1 MSRDVFRFPRLTAA
15 LVVAMAILPALVISP
30 ALAQRGPQT
39 ADQMMRRAH
48 DGRAVWLAF
57 PGFAADVSVANSGQ
71 STKGKLTVAADGAIE
86 LTLEAPSGFEWVQ
99 RTLSS
104 VVNHRLG
111 EGEAVTGV
119 EFADEDANH
128 PLGRLIKS
136 KDPAEKSLWRAKG
149 DVLTEVHRH
158 GDASRMIIS
167 VAEVSRTADGKHLP
181 RSYCVT
187 TFDAK
192 SGAIQST
199 RQLIN
204 EWTTVGGYDLP
215 TRLLAITNKSDG
227 SRTAEVI
234 VLTNH
239 ELGEG
244 QVKVTELPLLEPGIT
259 SFGAAVVDGYLY
271 VYGGHLGTPHSYSAA
286 EQAKQLLRLKLVEGA
301 KWEVVGEG
309 PRRTGL
315 AMVGYAGNLYRV
327 GGWEAK
333 NDKGDEWDLH
343 SQADFARFDPLKGGW
358 QDLTPLPAGRSS
370 HDAALIGSKL
380 YVVGGWQ
387 LAGKGDGEWHTT
399 AYVCD
404 LSEPMPQWS
413 EITAP
418 PFSRRALAVAGYAGK
433 LYVMGGMDDS
443 NDMSTGVDIYDPASK
458 AWSRGPKLPGKP
470 MDGFGASAFG
480 TEQGLFATTGSGIL
494 CRLSPDGKSWEQV
507 GKLNHPRMFHR
518 LVADEAGKLLVVG
531 GTSRGGKVHE
541 VEALEVKLTAN

>member
-1 MSRDVFRFPRLTAA
+1 MYRHSSRFTRLTA
-15 LVVAMAILPALVISP
+15 VVALAIALPAMFISS
-30 ALAQRGPQT
+30 AVAQRGPQT

-48 DGRAVWLAF
+48 DGRSVWLVF
-57 PGFAADVSVANSGQ
+57 PGFAADVAVANNGQ
-71 STKGKLTVAADGAIE
+71 STKGTLTVAADGAIE
-86 LTLEAPSGFEWVQ
+86 LALDQPSGFEWAQ

-119 EFADEDANH
+119 EFADEDTNH

-149 DVLTEVHRH
+149 DMLTEVHRH

-187 TFDAK
+187 TFDAQ

-199 RQLIN
+199 RQLFN
-204 EWTTVGGYDLP
+204 EWTKVGGYDLP
-215 TRLLAITNKSDG
+215 TRLLAITSKSDG
-227 SRTAEVI
+227 SRTAEEI

-239 ELGEG
+239 KLGEG

-259 SFGAAVVDGYLY
+259 SFGAAVADGHLY
-271 VYGGHLGTPHSYSAA
+271 VYGGHLGSPHSYSAA
-286 EQAKQLLRLKLVEGA
+286 EQAKQLMRLKLAEGS

-315 AMVGYAGNLYRV
+315 AMVGYSGNLYRI

-333 NDKGDEWDLH
+333 NGKGEDWDLH
-343 SQADFARFDPLKGGW
+343 SQADFARFDPVKGAW
-358 QDLTPLPAGRSS
+358 QDLAPLPAGRSS

-404 LSEPMPQWS
+404 LSEPMPQWA

-418 PFSRRALAVAGYAGK
+418 PFKRRALAVAGYAGK

-458 AWSRGPKLPGKP
+458 TWSRGPKLPGKP

-480 TEQGLFATTGSGIL
+480 TEQGLFAATGSGLI
-494 CRLSPDGKSWEQV
+494 CRLSADGKSWEQV
-507 GKLNHPRMFHR
+507 GKLNHARMFHR

-541 VEALEVKLTAN
+541 VESLEVKLTAK